1 MMKKLVS
8 MLLAVLMLLSVCPV
22 MAENAAVLEDGK
34 YHVAV
39 ESDSGMFKVVSC
51 LLAVQDGA
59 YTATVTLSGT
69 GYDKLFVGTGEEAAA
84 AEKHIDY
91 VEDINGAYT
100 FTLPVEALDT
110 PIAVAAHSVKK
121 DSWYDRILTF
131 KSEGAVQAMA
141 NGRYNIAVESSSDM
155 FKVVGCVLTAKN
167 GAYSATIT
175 MSGTG
180 YDKLFLG
187 TGEDAAVA
195 EAHIEYVA
203 DAEGAYTF
211 TFPLTQLDVPVA
223 VAAHSVKK
231 DTWYDRELTF
241 KSEGAE
247 KIVVVLADGTYNL
260 TVESDSG
267 MFKVVDCVLTAE
279 SGAYTATITMSGTG
293 YDKLFVGTGEEAA
306 AAEAHIEYVADAE
319 GAYTFTLPVARLDEP
334 IAVAAHSVKKDSWY
348 DRILTFTTENVEQIA
363 SQTQDSEAAM
373 ASLFSGIYVPDEFVL
388 SGGTGRVT
396 ISCEQVEIVD
406 GLPVAT
412 IVFSSPNYKCVRV
425 GDVVYDSV
433 CDEKTSRVK
442 IPVVVNQSMTMFGT
456 TTAMSAAH
464 EVEYSIFIRV
474 DALKSESA
482 AVELPGL
489 VWESSM
495 KPLYAQQFSVD
506 YFEGGYALIDVKDSA
521 RYLVVPENMSVPEGL
536 DPAIVILQQPLNNI
550 YLAATSA
557 MALFDS
563 LDALDAIRLSGTQKD
578 GWYIENA
585 VAAMERGDMLFAG
598 KYSEP
603 DFEMLLTKD
612 CNLAIESMMISHAPK
627 VKEMLELLGIPVFI
641 DCSSRESHPLGRT
654 EWIKLYAVMVDK
666 EEEAEAFFN
675 EQAKIVEE
683 LKGFENTGKT
693 VAFFY
698 LHTDGSAVVR
708 STADYVPGMIEIAGG
723 KYVFEEL
730 LDPESDR
737 SSISIS
743 MEEFYNAAVD
753 ADYLIYNATIDA
765 PISSVDELLAKSSLF
780 ADFKAVK
787 EGNVWSTGKYLYQAT
802 DIVGSLITD
811 INLMLT
817 GETDGMTFINKLN

>member
-8 MLLAVLMLLSVCPV
+8 LMLAVLMLLSVCPV

-100 FTLPVEALDT
+100 FTFPVEALDA

-121 DSWYDRILTF
+121 DSWYDRALTF
-131 KSEGAVQAMA
+131 KSEGAVKALD
-141 NGRYNIAVESSSDM
+141 NGQYKMAVESSSDM
-155 FKVVGCVLTAKN
+155 FKVVGCVLMAEN
-167 GAYSATIT
+167 GIYTVTIT

-187 TGEDAAVA
+187 TGEEAAA
-195 EAHIEYVA
+195 TESHIEYVA

-211 TFPLTQLDVPVA
+211 TFQVDTLDAPIA

-241 KSEGAE
+241 K
-247 KIVVVLADGTYNL
+247 
-260 TVESDSG
+260 
-267 MFKVVDCVLTAE
+267 
-279 SGAYTATITMSGTG
+279 
-293 YDKLFVGTGEEAA
+293 
-306 AAEAHIEYVADAE
+306 
-319 GAYTFTLPVARLDEP
+319 
-334 IAVAAHSVKKDSWY
+334 
-348 DRILTFTTENVEQIA
+348 TENLESIPV
-363 SQTQDSEAAM
+363 QTPDSEAPA
-373 ASLFSGIYVPDEFVL
+373 APLSGAVYTPDEFTVT
-388 SGGTGRVT
+388 GGTGRVT
-396 ISCEQVEIVD
+396 ITCPQVEIVD
-406 GLPVAT
+406 GQAIAT
-412 IVFSSPNYKCVRV
+412 IVFSSSKYTSVRI
-425 GDVVYDSV
+425 GETVYESV
-433 CDEKTSRVK
+433 CDDKSSTVQ
-442 IPVVVNQSMTMFGT
+442 IPVKLNQSNTVFGT

-464 EVEYSIFIRV
+464 EVEYALFIRV
-474 DALKSESA
+474 DALASDA
-482 AVELPGL
+482 AVPEIPGL
-489 VWESSM
+489 TWERGM
-495 KPLYAQQFSVD
+495 NILYAEGFTVD
-506 YFEGGYALIDVKDSA
+506 YYVGGYALIDVKESA
-521 RYLVVPENMSVPEGL
+521 RYLVVPENMTAPAGL
-536 DPAIVILQQPLNNI
+536 DPAIVVLQQPIQNA

-557 MALFDS
+557 MALFDA
-563 LDALDAIRLSGTQKD
+563 LDSLDAIRMVGTKKD

-585 VAAMERGDMLFAG
+585 VTAMEKGEILFAG

-603 DFEMLLTKD
+603 DFEMLLTQD
-612 CNLAIESMMISHAPK
+612 CDLAIESMMITHSPK

-641 DCSSRESHPLGRT
+641 DRSSYESHPLGRT

-666 EEEAEAFFN
+666 EEAAEAFF
-675 EQAKIVEE
+675 EQQAQVVED

-698 LHTDGSAVVR
+698 IHTDGSAVVR

-730 LDPESDR
+730 LDPDSDR

-743 MEEFYNAAVD
+743 MEEFYNAAAD

-765 PISSVDELLAKSSLF
+765 PIASVEELLAKSGLF
-780 ADFKAVK
+780 ADFKAVQ
-787 EGNVWSTGKYLYQAT
+787 EGNVWCTGKYLYQAT
-802 DIVGSLITD
+802 DIVGNLITD
-811 INLMLT
+811 INLMLK
-817 GETDGMTFINKLN
+817 GETDGMTFIYKLN

>member
-8 MLLAVLMLLSVCPV
+8 LMLAVLMLVSMCPAL
-22 MAENAAVLEDGK
+22 AENAAVLEDGR
-34 YHVAV
+34 YHVTV

-84 AEKHIDY
+84 AEKHIGC

-110 PIAVAAHSVKK
+110 PIAVAAHSIKK

-131 KSEGAVQAMA
+131 RSEGAVQAMA
-141 NGRYNIAVESSSDM
+141 NGRYNVAVESSSDM

-187 TGEDAAVA
+187 TGEDAAAA
-195 EAHIEYVA
+195 EAHIEYA
-203 DAEGAYTF
+203 ANAEGAYTF
-211 TFPLTQLDVPVA
+211 TFPVAQLDVPVA

-241 KSEGAE
+241 KSEGTE

-267 MFKVVDCVLTAE
+267 MFKVVDCVLTAMNGE
-279 SGAYTATITMSGTG
+279 YTATITMSGTG
-293 YDKLFVGTGEEAA
+293 YDKLFLGTGEEAA
-306 AAEAHIEYVADAE
+306 AAEAHIEYAADAD
-319 GAYTFTLPVARLDEP
+319 GAYTFTLPVAQLDEP

-348 DRILTFTTENVEQIA
+348 DRVLTFTTENAEQIIA
-363 SQTQDSEAAM
+363 QTQDSEAAA
-373 ASLFSGIYVPDEFVL
+373 ASLSAGIYTPDEFTFA
-388 SGGTGRVT
+388 GGTGRVT
-396 ISCEQVEIVD
+396 ISCEKVEVID
-406 GLPVAT
+406 GQPMAT
-412 IVFSSPNYKCVRV
+412 LVFSSSKYTCVRI
-425 GDVVYDSV
+425 GDVQYDSV
-433 CDEKTSRVK
+433 CDEKTSRVE
-442 IPVVVNQSMTMFGT
+442 IPVVLNQSMTIYGT

-474 DALKSESA
+474 DALKEEGA
-482 AVELPGL
+482 AAELPGL
-489 VWESSM
+489 VWEESM
-495 KPLYAQQFSVD
+495 KLVYAEGFAVD
-506 YFEGGYALIDVKDSA
+506 YFKGGYALIDVRDSA
-521 RYLVVPENMSVPEGL
+521 RYLVVPENMPVPEGL
-536 DPAIVILQQPLNNI
+536 DPAIIVLQQPLNNI

-563 LDALDAIRLSGTQKD
+563 LDSLDAIRLSGTQKD

-585 VAAMERGDMLFAG
+585 VKAMENGDMLFAG

-603 DFEMLLTKD
+603 DFEMLLTEGCD
-612 CNLAIESMMISHAPK
+612 LAIESMMISHSPK
-627 VKEMLELLGIPVFI
+627 VKEMIELLGIPVFI
-641 DCSSRESHPLGRT
+641 DRSSYESHPLGRT
-654 EWIKLYAVMVDK
+654 EWIRLYAVLMDK
-666 EEEAEAFFN
+666 EEEAEAFFAQ
-675 EQAKIVEE
+675 QAQIVED

-698 LHTDGSAVVR
+698 IHTDGSAVVR
-708 STADYVPGMIEIAGG
+708 STADYVPGMIDIAGG
-723 KYVFEEL
+723 KYVFDEL
-730 LDPESDR
+730 VDPESDR

-780 ADFKAVK
+780 ADFKAVQ
-787 EGNVWSTGKYLYQAT
+787 EGNVWCTGKYLYQAT

-817 GETDGMTFINKLN
+817 GEADGMTFIYKLN